1 MWKVKKKRRNHK
13 WQKDGVVFTKDNNY
27 YTPKYVVDFFFPDGF
42 DYDPA
47 TCEEKAIEFK
57 VPNYDTIE
65 TDGLTKD
72 WTKYKRIWINPP
84 FTEKHKF
91 LAKAVET
98 YNIAHNTIYVLFP
111 IEFLTTARFHELNCK
126 CKLFVPKGRIN
137 FESGLGKQG
146 KSPAFGSV
154 VIKLDDVNS
163 IDYIDLST
171 AKRNAE
177 INDIETVSGVT
188 NSTTI
193 ITKKSWYT

>member
-1 MWKVKKKRRNHK
+1 M
-13 WQKDGVVFTKDNNY
+13 
-27 YTPKYVVDFFFPDGF
+27 
-42 DYDPA
+42 
-47 TCEEKAIEFK
+47 
-57 VPNYDTIE
+57 
-65 TDGLTKD
+65 
-72 WTKYKRIWINPP
+72 
-84 FTEKHKF
+84 
-91 LAKAVET
+91 
-98 YNIAHNTIYVLFP
+98 
-111 IEFLTTARFHELNCK
+111 TTARFHELNCK

-154 VIKLDDVNS
+154 VIKLDDVDS
-163 IDYIDLST
+163 IEYIDLST